1 MHGVGHRSGTCLVTY
16 AFTGCAL
23 KSLHNTFLRI
33 SSIHVVN
40 MTKKMEDLY
49 NEYPWLKIT
58 TSLEEYIEP
67 NYYNRI
73 LKDYVFDGKSDIKL
87 FDDFLK
93 KINLNKEI
101 AALELGCGTGRAT
114 RFFINSLKT
123 ANFNLDLVDLSKRM
137 LDFSKKEFKNYSNI
151 KFFESDSMNFLEKA
165 SKKYDIIFSLWSFSH
180 SVHQN
185 LVKRGLY
192 EGKKYVQ
199 DVISKMITDN
209 MKTNSKFFLIH
220 FDSLSDEQR
229 ILMKQ
234 GSKVFSIYKD
244 FDKQSPSKLLIDE
257 VLQRLNNEGVIKLTA
272 NHFVGEAI
280 TYSSIDEAL
289 EVFLNF
295 HMESY
300 FNENPLLPSVI
311 DELKEYFGKFT
322 DEDGKIRIK
331 PGCFTYEVEK
341 M

>member
-1 MHGVGHRSGTCLVTY
+1 MI
-16 AFTGCAL
+16 
-23 KSLHNTFLRI
+23 KSLQKTNFGYIEALDTRYKV
-33 SSIHVVN
+33 IHVQTHHFSEIAHMN
-40 MTKKMEDLY
+40 DIIGPMTNPVDPSKL
-49 NEYPWLKIT
+49 T
-58 TSLEEYIEP
+58 
-67 NYYNRI
+67 
-73 LKDYVFDGKSDIKL
+73 IKL
-87 FDDFLK
+87 IGTNQVLPPK
-93 KINLNKEI
+93 VIANAYVILNK
-101 AALELGCGTGRAT
+101 LG
-114 RFFINSLKT
+114 
-123 ANFNLDLVDLSKRM
+123 V
-137 LDFSKKEFKNYSNI
+137 
-151 KFFESDSMNFLEKA
+151 
-165 SKKYDIIFSLWSFSH
+165 
-180 SVHQN
+180 
-185 LVKRGLY
+185 
-192 EGKKYVQ
+192 
-199 DVISKMITDN
+199 
-209 MKTNSKFFLIH
+209 TNV
-220 FDSLSDEQR
+220 R
-229 ILMKQ
+229 NGMAV
-234 GSKVFSIYKD
+234 KVFSIYKD